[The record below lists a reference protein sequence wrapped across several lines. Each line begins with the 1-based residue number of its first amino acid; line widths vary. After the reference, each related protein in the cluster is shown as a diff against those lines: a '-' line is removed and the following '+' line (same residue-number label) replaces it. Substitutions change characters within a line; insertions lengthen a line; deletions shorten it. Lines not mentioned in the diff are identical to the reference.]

1 MMLRS
6 NTTQSFS
13 SGRVPLS
20 YMYGA
25 APSPQEAGE
34 LLVER
39 SEMEHLMQ
47 RLVPED
53 VSPVK
58 RAVIERLV
66 TVWISE
72 RRHSVA

>member
-6 NTTQSFS
+6 NTTQSSS

-20 YMYGA
+20 YMYGTT
-25 APSPQEAGE
+25 PSPQETGE

-39 SEMEHLMQ
+39 SEMEYLME
-47 RLVPED
+47 RLLPED

-58 RAVIERLV
+58 RAVVERLV